1 MVDLQRI
8 YRNKDS
14 KYLEWD
20 VLKFADYLSADMKEN
35 KRKVDQRTEDPYQ
48 KLVRMKN
55 EEGDLNE
62 PLTKSQR
69 KRGLSTGNVVTAN
82 CFMCKKYE
90 AVGLIG

>member
-1 MVDLQRI
+1 MSVVDLQRI

-20 VLKFADYLSADMKEN
+20 VLKFADYLSAGLKEN
-35 KRKVDQRTEDPYQ
+35 KSKVHQRTEDLYQ
-48 KLVRMKN
+48 KLVRTKN

-69 KRGLSTGNVVTAN
+69 ERR
-82 CFMCKKYE
+82 
-90 AVGLIG
+90 LIT